1 MAMAIAMVYVE
12 RRMALV
18 TFPKFSVLLAFSMH
32 IPILCVGNIVVV
44 VIVVFVI
51 VVVGDR
57 VVVKRCAKVWK

>member
-1 MAMAIAMVYVE
+1 MV
-12 RRMALV
+12 LV

-44 VIVVFVI
+44 VIVV
-51 VVVGDR
+51 VVGDR